1 MNELV
6 WWLIFNINTILKFG
20 VIWINF
26 HSENSLKIIVGS
38 KQQGI
43 LAKTIPQDLNMFP
56 EASSWYSQK
65 VAALL
70 RMWIKDLS
78 N

>member
-6 WWLIFNINTILKFG
+6 WWLIFNINTILNFG
-20 VIWINF
+20 AIWINF

-43 LAKTIPQDLNMFP
+43 LATFILQDLNMFS